1 MYEVFIL
8 LLLLFYTNIKTYK
21 FIKMTFWQ
29 VAPQDILQPELSSA
43 YIYIYN
49 SNVIKL
55 INTIK

>member
-43 YIYIYN
+43 YIQYN